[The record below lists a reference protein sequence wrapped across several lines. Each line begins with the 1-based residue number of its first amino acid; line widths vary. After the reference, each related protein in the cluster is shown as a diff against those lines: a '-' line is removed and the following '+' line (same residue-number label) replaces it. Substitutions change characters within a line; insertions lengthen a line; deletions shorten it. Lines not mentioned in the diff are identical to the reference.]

1 LVENGGY
8 LVMGEGDS
16 GAATPPT
23 GPPVRSAP
31 RSTSAAAETLAREW
45 ADALS
50 LAADPVPGRAA
61 LDAHLTLAVDRL
73 ASLVSAARPDAVA
86 AEPADPV
93 PGDVGLEPARTIGA
107 DLVAAGFDNPES
119 LGATL
124 AVLGLR
130 LPGLADGDTPG
141 GRARTATVISG
152 VIAELAIGFNRAVRE
167 QSHDVQAGARRSV
180 KMAHLQAERVLQES
194 EHRLRHAA
202 LHDALTGLPNRVLFE
217 DRLSTLF
224 GNARP
229 GDRVGICFVDI
240 DGFKMVNDQF
250 GHQLGDLVLVAVAD
264 RLRRLADDTGHL
276 VARFG
281 GDEFAILVPAPNSA
295 GDVIKV
301 ADRALSALTAPV
313 KVDGHTV
320 QTQASVGVVER
331 AVTDGD
337 PTDLLRAADM
347 TLHWAKSD
355 PDLSWQLY
363 DGERSAREVARYA
376 LLGDL
381 PAALD
386 THQVVPYYQPLVRLR
401 DRRVVGYEALAR
413 WQHPELGTLGPDRF
427 IALAETSGLI
437 VPLGAGLLRDACHAA
452 AGWAATAP
460 AGEAPY
466 ISVNVAVRQ
475 IRHGT
480 LVETVTGILDETGLA
495 AHLLQ
500 LEITE
505 SDSVDQDHRSHES
518 LQELAGL
525 GVRLAIDD
533 FGSGYS
539 NLGYLQAMPLHEL
552 KIDAR
557 FLSGLPADDSGRSL
571 LPTLVDLAHTL
582 DMTALAEG
590 VETPEQADYLTAI
603 GCDLGQGWFFGRP
616 QPASEITRR
625 P

>member
-1 LVENGGY
+1 VK
-8 LVMGEGDS
+8 
-16 GAATPPT
+16 
-23 GPPVRSAP
+23 SAP
-31 RSTSAAAETLAREW
+31 RNTSAAAGALAREW

-61 LDAHLTLAVDRL
+61 LDAHLAVAVDRL
-73 ASLVSAARPDAVA
+73 ASLVSAARPNTPGADGPANTIAGDA
-86 AEPADPV
+86 D
-93 PGDVGLEPARTIGA
+93 LEPARTIGA

-124 AVLGLR
+124 AVLGRR
-130 LPGLADGDTPG
+130 LPALAGGDTPD
-141 GRARTATVISG
+141 ARTGTAAVFSG
-152 VIAELAIGFNRAVRE
+152 VLAELAVGFNRAVRQ
-167 QSHDVQAGARRSV
+167 QSHEVQTGDRRSV
-180 KMAHLQAERVLQES
+180 KMAQLLAERILQES

-264 RLRRLADDTGHL
+264 RLRRLAEDTGHL

-281 GDEFAILVPAPNSA
+281 GDEFAILVPAPKSA
-295 GDVIKV
+295 GEVIKV
-301 ADRALSALTAPV
+301 ADRALSVLTPPV
-313 KVDGHTV
+313 TVDGHIV
-320 QTQASVGVVER
+320 QTHASVGVVER
-331 AVTDGD
+331 AVADGD

-355 PDLSWQLY
+355 PDMSWQLY
-363 DGERSAREVARYA
+363 DSERSAREVARYA
-376 LLGDL
+376 LLEDL

-386 THQVVPYYQPLVRLR
+386 AHQVFPYYQPLVRLR

-413 WQHPELGTLGPDRF
+413 WRHPELGILAPDRF

-475 IRHGT
+475 IRHGA
-480 LVETVTGILDETGLA
+480 LVETVTAILHETGLA
-495 AHLLQ
+495 ADLLQ

-539 NLGYLQAMPLHEL
+539 NLGYLQAMPLNEL

-557 FLSGLPADDSGRSL
+557 FLNARPDGKGRSL

-582 DMTALAEG
+582 DMTAVVEG
-590 VETPEQADYLTAI
+590 VETARQAQYLTAI
-603 GCDLGQGWFFGRP
+603 GCDVGQGWFFGRP
-616 QPASEITRR
+616 LPASEITRR